1 MTTPRIT
8 KRITGKTIWK
18 KLENYYPEQL
28 QKPGA
33 MMYDQDIETRP
44 VEEQFSLDRESYR
57 KQIRYLF
64 DRSTFYQ
71 RKLNEAGF
79 QNPAEV
85 GELDNIA
92 SLPFTEKDEIRA
104 TQAASP
110 PFGDHLACPP
120 EELLRVYN
128 TSGTTGVPSR
138 LGLTRNDLDV
148 YATNVARGYTAAGFA
163 TGQRI
168 VVGFNAGPFVAG
180 AVYNGFDK
188 LRCTVIPIGTG
199 NTERLVAAIQTL
211 KATGISC
218 TPSYGLYLIDWCRQH
233 DIETQTLGLK
243 NMITA
248 GEPGGGDPLIR
259 GRIEDA
265 FGCKVREAMGIG
277 DISLTVW
284 AEDDDA
290 DGMHYMA
297 RGFVHTELIDPDSG
311 ASLAWEDGV
320 KGELVYTALQREA
333 MPLLR
338 FRSRDHVI
346 VNMKPNPLGRTGPRI
361 RCVGRTDDMLI
372 VRGVNV
378 FPSAIRSVLKEFT
391 PEVSGMLQVRPKQKG
406 VMQTPPLPVVVELGD
421 NGAPPS
427 NHLQQRIVDEVRSRL
442 LVKTDIQLV
451 SYGTLPRETYKSRLI
466 DYSDATPV
474 EVVST

>member
-1 MTTPRIT
+1 MRSIN
-8 KRITGKTIWK
+8 KWISLLKIYK
-18 KLENYYPEQL
+18 VNLI
-28 QKPGA
+28 
-33 MMYDQDIETRP
+33 MYDQEIETRP
-44 VEEQFSLDRESYR
+44 VEEQFSIDRESYR

-64 DRSTFYQ
+64 DHSAFYR
-71 RKLNEAGF
+71 RKLSEAGF
-79 QNPAEV
+79 HSPAEV

-120 EELLRVYN
+120 EALLRVYN

-148 YATNVARGYTAAGFA
+148 YATNVARGYSAGGFSR
-163 TGQRI
+163 GQRI

-180 AVYNGFDK
+180 VVYNGFDK
-188 LRCTVIPIGTG
+188 IGCTVIPVGTG
-199 NTERLVAAIQTL
+199 NTERLVGAMQTL
-211 KATGISC
+211 KATGVSC
-218 TPSYGLYLIDWCRQH
+218 TPSYGLYLIDWCREH
-233 DIETQTLGLK
+233 DIRTQTLGLK

-277 DISLTVW
+277 DITLTAW
-284 AEDDDA
+284 AEDEDA
-290 DGMHYMA
+290 GGMHFMA
-297 RGFVHTELIDPDSG
+297 RGFVHVELIDPGSG
-311 ASLAWEDGV
+311 VPLAWEDGV
-320 KGELVYTALQREA
+320 KGELVYTALIREA

-346 VNMKPNPLGRTGPRI
+346 VNMKPNPSGRTGPRI

-378 FPSAIRSVLKEFT
+378 FPSAIRSVLKQFT
-391 PEVSGMLQVRPKQKG
+391 PDVSGMMQVRPKEQG

-421 NGAPPS
+421 TDPAPPD
-427 NHLQQRIVDEVRSRL
+427 NLQQRIADEIRERL
-442 LVKTDIQLV
+442 LVKTDVQLV
-451 SYGTLPRETYKSRLI
+451 PYGTLPRETYKSRLI
-466 DYSDATPV
+466 DYSASAPAKPV
-474 EVVST
+474 AP